1 MKMTLQDYERERDNY
16 CKDLYFKEYRVA
28 VVITPNVEKDYR
40 ECPDATFLDLAEEQG
55 HTFTLEGFTKFIESG
70 ELQQLMRS
78 TPISHYFFVRFIP
91 MFQLYPT
98 SFAQIEGK
106 EPMPAIFCST
116 TKKLGK
122 DGFEE
127 WNNKL

>member
-1 MKMTLQDYERERDNY
+1 MLRQDYDNEELDDY
-16 CKDLYFKEYRVA
+16 CNDHYFKEYRVA

-55 HTFTLEGFTKFIESG
+55 HTFTLNGFTKFIESG

-78 TPISHYFFVRFIP
+78 VPIAHYFFVRFIP
-91 MFQLYPT
+91 MFQMHPH
-98 SFAQIEGK
+98 SFAQLRGE
-106 EPMPAIFCST
+106 EPMPVIFCST
-116 TKKLGK
+116 TEKLGK

-127 WNNKL
+127 

>member
-1 MKMTLQDYERERDNY
+1 MARQDYDNEELDNY
-16 CKDLYFKEYRVA
+16 CNDHYFKEYRVA
-28 VVITPNVEKDYR
+28 IVITPNVEKDYR

-55 HTFTLEGFTKFIESG
+55 HTFTLNGFTKFIESG

-78 TPISHYFFVRFIP
+78 VPIGQYFFVRFIP

-98 SFAQIEGK
+98 SFAQLEGK

-116 TKKLGK
+116 TEKLGK

-127 WNNKL
+127 

>member
-28 VVITPNVEKDYR
+28 IVITPNVEKDYR

-127 WNNKL
+127 

>member
-1 MKMTLQDYERERDNY
+1 MKLDYDNEELDNY
-16 CKDLYFKEYRVA
+16 CNDHYFKEYRVA
-28 VVITPNVEKDYR
+28 IVITPNVEKDYR

-55 HTFTLEGFTKFIESG
+55 HTFTLNGFTKFIESG

-78 TPISHYFFVRFIP
+78 VPIGQYFFVRFIP

-106 EPMPAIFCST
+106 EPMPEIFCST
-116 TKKLGK
+116 TEKLGK

-127 WNNKL
+127 WNSKL

>member
-1 MKMTLQDYERERDNY
+1 MTRLDYNNEKLDKYCNDN
-16 CKDLYFKEYRVA
+16 YFKEYRVA
-28 VVITPNVEKDYR
+28 IVITPNIEKDYR

-55 HTFTLEGFTKFIESG
+55 HTFTLDGFTKFIESG

-78 TPISHYFFVRFIP
+78 VPIGQYFFVRFIP

-116 TKKLGK
+116 TEKLGK

-127 WNNKL
+127 

>member
-55 HTFTLEGFTKFIESG
+55 HTFTLNGFTKFIESG

-78 TPISHYFFVRFIP
+78 VPIAHYFFVRFIP

-98 SFAQIEGK
+98 SFAQIEGR
-106 EPMPAIFCST
+106 EPMPEIFCST
-116 TKKLGK
+116 TEKLGK

-127 WNNKL
+127 WNSKL

>member
-1 MKMTLQDYERERDNY
+1 MTRQDYDNEELDDY
-16 CKDLYFKEYRVA
+16 CNDHYFKEYRVA

-70 ELQQLMRS
+70 ELQQLMRNV
-78 TPISHYFFVRFIP
+78 PIGQYFFVRFIP
-91 MFQLYPT
+91 MYQLYPT

-116 TKKLGK
+116 TEKLGK

-127 WNNKL
+127 

>member
-1 MKMTLQDYERERDNY
+1 MARLDYDNEELDKY
-16 CKDLYFKEYRVA
+16 CNDHYFKEYRVA

-127 WNNKL
+127 

>member
-1 MKMTLQDYERERDNY
+1 MTRQDYYIEELDNY

-28 VVITPNVEKDYR
+28 IVITPNVEKDYR

-55 HTFTLEGFTKFIESG
+55 HTFTLNGFTKFIESG

-78 TPISHYFFVRFIP
+78 VPIGQYFFVRFIP
-91 MFQLYPT
+91 MFQKHPT
-98 SFAQIEGK
+98 SFAQLEGR
-106 EPMPAIFCST
+106 EPMPEIFCST
-116 TKKLGK
+116 TEKLGK

-127 WNNKL
+127 

>member
-1 MKMTLQDYERERDNY
+1 MKMTLQDYEKERDNY
-16 CKDLYFKEYRVA
+16 CKDHYFKEYRVA
-28 VVITPNVEKDYR
+28 IVITPNVEKDYR

-55 HTFTLEGFTKFIESG
+55 HTFTLDGFTKFIESG

-78 TPISHYFFVRFIP
+78 VPIAHYFFVRFIP

-116 TKKLGK
+116 TEKLGK

-127 WNNKL
+127 

>member
-40 ECPDATFLDLAEEQG
+40 ECPDATFLDLAEGQG
-55 HTFTLEGFTKFIESG
+55 HTFTLNGFTKFIESG

-78 TPISHYFFVRFIP
+78 VPIGQYFFVRFIP
-91 MFQLYPT
+91 MFQLYPS
-98 SFAQIEGK
+98 SFAQLEGR
-106 EPMPAIFCST
+106 EPMPVIFCST
-116 TKKLGK
+116 TEKLGK

-127 WNNKL
+127 

>member
-1 MKMTLQDYERERDNY
+1 MTRLDYEKLDNY

-40 ECPDATFLDLAEEQG
+40 ECPDAAFLDLAEEQG
-55 HTFTLEGFTKFIESG
+55 NTFTLNGFTKFIESG

-78 TPISHYFFVRFIP
+78 VPIAHYFFVRFIP
-91 MFQLYPT
+91 MFQKHPS
-98 SFAQIEGK
+98 SFAQLEGK
-106 EPMPAIFCST
+106 EPMPEIFCST
-116 TKKLGK
+116 TEKLGK

-127 WNNKL
+127 

>member
-1 MKMTLQDYERERDNY
+1 MARQDYDNEELDEY
-16 CKDLYFKEYRVA
+16 CNEHYFKEYRVA

-55 HTFTLEGFTKFIESG
+55 HTFTLEGFTKFIKSG

-78 TPISHYFFVRFIP
+78 VPIGQHFFVRFIP
-91 MFQLYPT
+91 MYQLYPT

-106 EPMPAIFCST
+106 EPMPEIFCST
-116 TKKLGK
+116 TEKLGK

-127 WNNKL
+127 

>member
-1 MKMTLQDYERERDNY
+1 MARLDYDNEELDKY
-16 CKDLYFKEYRVA
+16 CNDHYFKEYRVA

-98 SFAQIEGK
+98 SFAQIEGR
-106 EPMPAIFCST
+106 EPMPEIFCST
-116 TKKLGK
+116 TEKLGK

-127 WNNKL
+127 

>member
-1 MKMTLQDYERERDNY
+1 MKQDYDNEELDDY
-16 CKDLYFKEYRVA
+16 CNEHFFKEYRVA

-55 HTFTLEGFTKFIESG
+55 HTFTLNGFTKFIESG

-78 TPISHYFFVRFIP
+78 VPIGQYFFVRFIP
-91 MFQLYPT
+91 MFQKHPT
-98 SFAQIEGK
+98 LPQLEGE

-116 TKKLGK
+116 IEKLGK
-122 DGFEE
+122 DGLEE
-127 WNNKL
+127 WNSKL

>member
-1 MKMTLQDYERERDNY
+1 MTLQDYERERDHY

-55 HTFTLEGFTKFIESG
+55 HTFTLNGFTKFIESG

-78 TPISHYFFVRFIP
+78 TPVAHYFFIRFIP
-91 MFQLYPT
+91 MYQLYPT
-98 SFAQIEGK
+98 LPQLEGK
-106 EPMPAIFCST
+106 EPMPATFCST
-116 TKKLGK
+116 TEKLGK

-127 WNNKL
+127 

>member
-1 MKMTLQDYERERDNY
+1 MTRLDYEKLDNFCNDY
-16 CKDLYFKEYRVA
+16 YFKEYRVA
-28 VVITPNVEKDYR
+28 IVITPNVEKDYR

-55 HTFTLEGFTKFIESG
+55 HTFTLNGFTKFIESG

-78 TPISHYFFVRFIP
+78 TPVAHYFFIRFIP

-98 SFAQIEGK
+98 LPQLEGK
-106 EPMPAIFCST
+106 EPMPVIFCST

-127 WNNKL
+127 